1 MDDSTNPSPSA
12 PHPLEVFAGFLQG
25 VAQLVNATAAV
36 ANEVYTRR
44 LVEAGQQVD
53 SPPPSSTC
61 NIIPPDVKTFGTKL
75 GNFLFGFHTAV
86 TEFADSP
93 TARWIAQ
100 VKMNADARGESVHD
114 YVKHQCV
121 HYGCRLAVRG
131 MREDKTFGAVEVLAR
146 KALRLNLRQGESFCL
161 GSALVEEPWQAERN
175 PAKKLRNFVLRARN
189 HPTWDPSSHD
199 FEMRPPRLPSLGMTA
214 QFIPLEEDKSN
225 QENEEAS
232 DELQPSNIHKE
243 ASDELRL
250 SDITGPRTDHRIA
263 RNEQLEQ
270 VRAALKKKLTPQAYS
285 LWEEHQQDCTYA
297 EAARRLGMSNKECE
311 RYRREITRKTK
322 QVYKRVRSSKP

>member
-25 VAQLVNATAAV
+25 VAQLVTATAAV

-53 SPPPSSTC
+53 SPPPSSTS

-75 GNFLFGFHTAV
+75 GNFLFGFHAAV
-86 TEFADSP
+86 TEFADGP

-100 VKMNADARGESVHD
+100 VKMNADAHGESVHD
-114 YVKHQCV
+114 YVKHESV

-131 MREDKTFGAVEVLAR
+131 MHEEKNFGAVEVLAR
-146 KALRLNLRQGESFCL
+146 SALSLDLRQGDSFRL
-161 GSALVEEPWQAERN
+161 GSALVEKPWQAERD

-189 HPTWDPSSHD
+189 HPTEDPGSH
-199 FEMRPPRLPSLGMTA
+199 EYGMRPPRLPSLGMTA
-214 QFIPLEEDKSN
+214 QFIPREAGASN

-232 DELQPSNIHKE
+232 DALQPG
-243 ASDELRL
+243 
-250 SDITGPRTDHRIA
+250 DIAEPLTEHRIA
-263 RNEQLEQ
+263 QDEQLEQ
-270 VRAALKKKLTPQAYS
+270 VRAAMKKKLTPQAYS
-285 LWEEHQQDCTYA
+285 LWEEHQQDCSYS
-297 EAARRLGMSNKECE
+297 EAARRLGMSNKERE

-322 QVYKRVRSSKP
+322 PVHKRVRNSTR